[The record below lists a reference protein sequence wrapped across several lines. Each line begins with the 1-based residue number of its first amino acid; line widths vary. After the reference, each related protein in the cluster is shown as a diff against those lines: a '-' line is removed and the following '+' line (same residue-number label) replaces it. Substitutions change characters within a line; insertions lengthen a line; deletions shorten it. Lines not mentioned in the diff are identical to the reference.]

1 MLKIVSS
8 LLMCCISLI
17 SYAQIK
23 LPALSP
29 AVEISQKIGLATATL
44 SYSRPSLRG
53 RDLFGEEGI
62 LVLGEKWR
70 TGANATTTITFSKD
84 VEMNGQVLPKGIYA
98 LLTTPQKASWT
109 FHFYPYEKRSYT
121 AFLEKVPLLEITL
134 PSQQLSYA
142 TETFSLHFEA
152 IHLSGA
158 NLVLQWGNYKVE
170 VPVSVN
176 EQESILANIDKVLT
190 GPSPF
195 QYFQAAL
202 YLHETQTDLP
212 LALQYI
218 RKATQRDD
226 ALFFMWYREALILQ
240 DLDRREEA
248 VEAAKRA
255 MASAQKA
262 GNGDIERLSQRM
274 IDQLS
279 D

>member
-1 MLKIVSS
+1 MFKILFS
-8 LLMCCISLI
+8 LLMCCISLV

-84 VEMNGQVLPKGIYA
+84 VEINGQVLPKGTYA
-98 LLTTPQKASWT
+98 LLTTPQKTSWT
-109 FHFYPYEKRSYT
+109 FHLYPYEKLPYT
-121 AFLEKVPLLEITL
+121 AFLEKVPVLEMTV
-134 PSQQLSYA
+134 PSQQVSNV
-142 TETFSLHFEA
+142 TETFSMHFEA
-152 IHLSGA
+152 MHLSGA
-158 NLVLQWGNYKVE
+158 NWVLQWGNYKVT
-170 VPVSVN
+170 VPVRVN
-176 EQESILANIDKVLT
+176 EQEAILANIDKVLT
-190 GPSPF
+190 GPSSF

-212 LALQYI
+212 LALNYI
-218 RKATQRDD
+218 RKANEGEA
-226 ALFFMWYREALILQ
+226 ALFFMLYREALILK
-240 DLDRREEA
+240 DLDRKEEA
-248 VEAAKRA
+248 VEAAKRTKL
-255 MASAQKA
+255 SAQKA
-262 GNGDIERLSQRM
+262 GNGDIERLSQRI